1 MREAECM
8 EKKVKITIVG
18 IGGVGGYLSG
28 MLAKTYENVTLVA
41 RGERKKS
48 LEKEGIRL
56 HSQYHG
62 EITARAKKV
71 VESGQEIREVQDFI
85 FLCVKSKTFV
95 YEIAKRVYRIATW
108 LFSK

>member
-1 MREAECM
+1 M

-56 HSQYHG
+56 NSQYHG
-62 EITARAKKV
+62 EITAKKWWKADRRY
-71 VESGQEIREVQDFI
+71 G
-85 FLCVKSKTFV
+85 K
-95 YEIAKRVYRIATW
+95 YRI
-108 LFSK
+108 LFFFV